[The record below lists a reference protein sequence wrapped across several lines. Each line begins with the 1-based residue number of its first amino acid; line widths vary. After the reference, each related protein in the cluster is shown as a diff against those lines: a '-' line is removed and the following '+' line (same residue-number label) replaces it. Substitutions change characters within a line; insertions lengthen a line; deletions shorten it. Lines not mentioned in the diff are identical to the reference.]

1 MLPPIDTH
9 LCNRCKR
16 LTTVWCFTIADGQML
31 QLCKECI
38 VDFAHETMS
47 TMNETTANKFLT
59 KVLTSE
65 N

>member
-1 MLPPIDTH
+1 MLPPIEPH
-9 LCNRCKR
+9 LCNRCKKT
-16 LTTVWCFTIADGQML
+16 TTVWCFTIADGQML

-38 VDFAHETMS
+38 ADFAHETMS
-47 TMNETTANKFLT
+47 TMNETTVNKFLT